1 LVVNW
6 LRAEIIEF
14 TYTVYCYVSFGGI
27 IGRNTSNS
35 DIRFE
40 SIYWTWHCKEAHV
53 CFQSQIIRVCIK
65 CLWYLSRQSQRFF
78 SL

>member
-14 TYTVYCYVSFGGI
+14 TYTVYCYVTFGGI

-40 SIYWTWHCKEAHV
+40 SID
-53 CFQSQIIRVCIK
+53 
-65 CLWYLSRQSQRFF
+65 
-78 SL
+78 